1 MVRPARPTLARSAI
15 GRPIL
20 LLPDPSALGKSRR
33 AGVPAD
39 PREHVA
45 LMVDMIVIA
54 FRTDSNRVASFM
66 FATDVSGRNFS
77 FLDGVSG
84 GHHELSRHEGKEE
97 KIEQYK
103 RITRWHVEQFA
114 GLATRPAGISSTTAS
129 GRSAISTSRSSNGW
143 ASRPSRSATAPGRS
157 RASTTTPRPAS
168 FHLPWSGRIRGSPS
182 TAFPPAGVDPPCGL
196 PLAASFA
203 PWLQWSPC
211 C

>member
-1 MVRPARPTLARSAI
+1 MIRPARPTLARSAI

-20 LLPDPSALGKSRR
+20 LLPDHSALGKSRR

-129 GRSAISTSRSSNGW
+129 GRS
-143 ASRPSRSATAPGRS
+143 